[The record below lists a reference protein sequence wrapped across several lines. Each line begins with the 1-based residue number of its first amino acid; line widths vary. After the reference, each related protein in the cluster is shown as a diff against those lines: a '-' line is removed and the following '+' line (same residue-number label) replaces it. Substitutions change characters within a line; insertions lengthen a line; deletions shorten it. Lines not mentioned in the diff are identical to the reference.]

1 MSDPANPAN
10 PAVPAPVPTA
20 ADAQQATAQPAQA
33 AVAQPATP
41 PKAEPRK
48 LPYAAPTRG
57 IAQPASVAQPA
68 TSEPAKDESKGKPVA
83 SRALAMAK
91 SQNAKLAAD
100 LEAARKSASQVESM
114 RSVLAGYADEAI
126 KGLSPEWQT
135 HLKELAGDDPA
146 RLLELARKTAGLR
159 PQAGAQVAPQTTL
172 AGSAPKSVSDG
183 DAETIAAK
191 QYADLKAKAPIA
203 AAQFFLANR
212 KAIEAGQKK
221 LSAS

>member
-1 MSDPANPAN
+1 MSDPLNPA
-10 PAVPAPVPTA
+10 AAQVVAPA
-20 ADAQQATAQPAQA
+20 ADAQQAPAQPAQA
-33 AVAQPATP
+33 AAAQPTTP
-41 PKAEPRK
+41 VKAEPRK
-48 LPYAAPTRG
+48 LPYAAPVRG
-57 IAQPASVAQPA
+57 NAQPATVAQPAS
-68 TSEPAKDESKGKPVA
+68 SEPVKDESKGKPVA

-91 SQNAKLAAD
+91 SQNAKLTAD

-114 RSVLAGYADEAI
+114 RKVLAGYADEAI
-126 KGLSPEWQT
+126 KGLSPEWQA

-159 PQAGAQVAPQTTL
+159 PQASAQVAPQTTL
-172 AGSAPKSVSDG
+172 AGSAPKSASEG

-203 AAQFFLANR
+203 AAQYFLANR